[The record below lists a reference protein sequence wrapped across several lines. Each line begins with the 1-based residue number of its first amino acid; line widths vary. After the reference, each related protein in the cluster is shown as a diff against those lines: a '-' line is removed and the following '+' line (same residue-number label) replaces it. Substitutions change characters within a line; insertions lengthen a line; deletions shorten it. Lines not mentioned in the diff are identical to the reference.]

1 MTMGRKRTDYGF
13 FATYLAQLLFYP
25 ILTYWDKLPLLH
37 FHPTSHLY
45 FFYCKICYNNINHT
59 WNYNWIDRFKSKLD
73 FTENWIILFKVF
85 NKKISLQKQNKKK
98 NLNIQAFK
106 YLIIQSTQILFSVG
120 SRVWEKIWEK
130 IKRNKNLKLV
140 RSEVWKKERKVRG
153 LSL

>member
-25 ILTYWDKLPLLH
+25 ILTYWDKLPLLR

-85 NKKISLQKQNKKK
+85 NKTIHNKRKKPKLILVSSEVRGKKSWPIPTLPSLQDEETSRGAKRGGVVKVCHFY
-98 NLNIQAFK
+98 IE
-106 YLIIQSTQILFSVG
+106 SVH
-120 SRVWEKIWEK
+120 
-130 IKRNKNLKLV
+130 NF
-140 RSEVWKKERKVRG
+140 
-153 LSL
+153 